1 MNHQDDSFKSTTCRG
16 ERARLD
22 RKLAAYLAATASG
35 SFLADEAQAI
45 VVSNSTVQPFG
56 INGEVSIDFNG
67 DGQLEW
73 QIDHD
78 RVNLNGNLLD
88 YLQIDKNDINS
99 ELDPL
104 PVDPLNDLAYQNFPL
119 NGTNRNNDAGVLSFT
134 NDLGDLG
141 GYAVALKEGDVIGGS
156 YDNPTG
162 SFVPGTLWD
171 WQEGS
176 NFLNGGTYIRANRLI
191 DEDMGQIDTDAGR
204 AVTVPIGPQP
214 EFPELDD
221 FVGLNG
227 EVRYLGVRVDLN
239 DAAEPGLNSNN
250 PVENP
255 DFHAHH
261 WYGWIGI
268 RITNEAD
275 ATGEVVGWGYETE
288 QGVSIMA
295 GQTAAAL
302 PGDYNGNGAVD
313 AADYVVWR
321 KNNGLMSGATPAQ
334 GDGTG
339 DGKVT
344 VEDYNFWRSNFGSGA
359 GTGTALSAGAA
370 VQAVPEPPSLVL
382 SVLAGLAVIGVFIA
396 RRFRGRRMMAS

>member
-1 MNHQDDSFKSTTCRG
+1 MSDWQSSSRAADGGGKRSF
-16 ERARLD
+16 D
-22 RKLAAYLAATASG
+22 NKLAAYLAATASG
-35 SFLADEAQAI
+35 TLLASEAQAVI
-45 VVSNSTVQPFG
+45 VSNSTVQPFG
-56 INGEVSIDFNG
+56 VNGEVSIDFNG

-78 RVNLNGNLLD
+78 RVDLNGSLLD
-88 YLQIDKNDINS
+88 YLQIDKNDFNG
-99 ELDPL
+99 ETNPLD
-104 PVDPLNDLAYQNFPL
+104 VDPLDANFNYANFPL
-119 NGTNRNNDAGVLSFT
+119 NGTNRDNDAGVLCFT
-134 NDLGDLG
+134 NDLSDLG

-176 NFLNGGTYIRANRLI
+176 NFLGGGTYIRANRLI
-191 DEDMGQIDTDAGR
+191 DEDKGQIDANAGR
-204 AVTVPIGPQP
+204 AITEPLGPQP

-221 FVGLNG
+221 FTGLNG

-239 DAAEPGLNSNN
+239 DAAAPGLNDNN
-250 PVENP
+250 PTNNP
-255 DFHAHH
+255 DFHQEH
-261 WYGWIGI
+261 WYGWIGV

-288 QGVSIMA
+288 LGKSIEA
-295 GQTAAAL
+295 GATGSAAV

-321 KNNGLMSGATPAQ
+321 DNNGLMSGATPAQ

-339 DGKVT
+339 DGMVNAA
-344 VEDYNFWRSNFGSGA
+344 DYSFWQARFGAMGGGS
-359 GTGTALSAGAA
+359 LAA
-370 VQAVPEPPSLVL
+370 VEPLSAVPEPSSLFL
-382 SVLAGLAVIGVFIA
+382 GIGAAVAMIVAFVH
-396 RRFRGRRMMAS
+396 RRLRG